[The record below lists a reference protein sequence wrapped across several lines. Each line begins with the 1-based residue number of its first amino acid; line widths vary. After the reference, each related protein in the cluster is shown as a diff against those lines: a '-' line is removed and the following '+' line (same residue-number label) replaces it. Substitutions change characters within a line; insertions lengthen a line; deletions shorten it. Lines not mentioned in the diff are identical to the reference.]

1 MREKERERGGVGRN
15 SPSAAARRRLALVV
29 RTAGDVCG
37 ELDELVELLSNGL
50 ACCGGVLPAMGVA
63 VACG

>member
-1 MREKERERGGVGRN
+1 MN

-37 ELDELVELLSNGL
+37 EQQDELFEPLLSNGL
-50 ACCGGVLPAMGVA
+50 ACGGGV
-63 VACG
+63 

>member
-1 MREKERERGGVGRN
+1 MREKERGREWGD

>member
-1 MREKERERGGVGRN
+1 MREREGEERESGRN

-50 ACCGGVLPAMGVA
+50 ACCGGVLPVMGVA
-63 VACG
+63 CG